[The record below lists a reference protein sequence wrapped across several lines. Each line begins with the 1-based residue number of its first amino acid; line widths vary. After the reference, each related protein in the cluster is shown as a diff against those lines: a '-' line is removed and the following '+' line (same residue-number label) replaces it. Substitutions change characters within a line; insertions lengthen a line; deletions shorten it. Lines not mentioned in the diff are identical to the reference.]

1 MFSFFMPELC
11 DGMTFPVLSF
21 EECFFF
27 FSSSLFEELEPVFA
41 ESESF
46 RFST

>member
-1 MFSFFMPELC
+1 MFSFFMPESC
-11 DGMTFPVLSF
+11 HWVTFPVLSS